1 MHCRRCS
8 GFMVRDRLYDLQD
21 SGGLSIEAWRCV
33 NCGEVVDGT
42 IALNRSRA
50 GKAERPLRVVSMLVV
65 AVSLA
70 LGACGGIPSGVM
82 KQVDQGLTFE
92 DAKTAPEQHRGKV
105 FLLGGTVEERQDLK
119 DRTWML
125 ISQHSLDSLNR
136 PHIAAPSEGEFVVV
150 ISPPVN
156 PTQYRR
162 GRRVTVVG
170 RMIGLKQ
177 VAGSDP
183 ARSFPS
189 FVALYLRPWKHGTRS
204 SESLPYDP
212 NYLEPETGY
221 EGRMGDDGFEPC
233 YDCFPGPWGLEGPM

>member
-1 MHCRRCS
+1 MHCRRCG
-8 GFMVRDRLYDLQD
+8 GFMLKDRFYDLLD
-21 SGGLSIEAWRCV
+21 DCGGLSIDAWRCV
-33 NCGEVVDGT
+33 NCGEVVDGM

-50 GKAERPLRVVSMLVV
+50 GGEERGVRLFAMLIV
-65 AVSLA
+65 ALSLS
-70 LGACGGIPSGVM
+70 LGACSGIPSGVM

-125 ISQHSLDSLNR
+125 IHQHSLDSSNQ

-150 ISPPVN
+150 ISPPVD
-156 PTQYRR
+156 PAQYRR
-162 GRRVTVVG
+162 GKRVTVVG

-189 FVALYLRPWKHGTRS
+189 FVVLYLHPWKHGTRS
-204 SESLPYDP
+204 SEDLPYDP
-212 NYLEPETGY
+212 AYLESEMGY
-221 EGRMGDDGFEPC
+221 AGRMGDDGFEPC
-233 YDCFPGPWGLEGPM
+233 YDCYPGPWGQ